1 MKKCDKTAL
10 LLFNVLALK
19 NIGTNFIF
27 LARYSYLCHEYENRR
42 ATSPLSD
49 AE

>member
-27 LARYSYLCHEYENRR
+27 IARLLL
-42 ATSPLSD
+42 PLQQV
-49 AE
+49 